1 MFIGKCSMSIMPSK
15 SNDHGPGLV
24 GAQQVLL
31 SLFGVQMSTFNNSE
45 P

>member
-1 MFIGKCSMSIMPSK
+1 MFIGKCSMPITPSK

-24 GAQQVLL
+24 ATQQVLL
-31 SLFGVQMSTFNNSE
+31 SLFRIQMSMFNNSE